1 MHLPEFQASLKA
13 NRFHPH
19 YFFFGSDPYLVQEAK
34 TKLLVAIQEWAKGEI
49 LHHVTDLDETPVAE
63 VINTARNLPL
73 FAPRQIISVKS
84 VMKLRENQA
93 RKLEE
98 YFKNPSPFT
107 TLIFVAGRLDKDD
120 KKKKVFEVMNS
131 ATQVVEL
138 SALTER
144 EIKGWIAVQVKAA
157 GASVEAGAIDF
168 LLESQGSDLGKLS
181 REIEK
186 LILYAGSETRI
197 TLPMVAACSGF
208 CREHTVY
215 EFLDAVVAKEKRKAL
230 RLVGEMMSD
239 GSEALTMISVL
250 SRQLRQLLQIR
261 ELSGKLGAAE
271 IGKQIGLNRVSP
283 FLVDKMANQAK
294 RFSPHSL
301 ALAISRL
308 AMLDDRIKRSSIDSK
323 VFMEQLIHDLTK

>member
-1 MHLPEFQASLKA
+1 MNLAEFKANLKA
-13 NRFHPH
+13 NRFQSH
-19 YFFFGSDPYLVQEAK
+19 YFLFGPDPHLVQEAS
-34 TKLLVAIQEWAKGEI
+34 TKLLTAIQEWAKGGV
-49 LHHVTDLDETPVAE
+49 LQHVADLDETAVAE
-63 VINTARNLPL
+63 LINAARNLPL
-73 FAPRQIISVKS
+73 FAPRQIITVKS

-93 RKLEE
+93 RKFEE

-107 TLIFVAGRLDKDD
+107 TLIFVAGALDKDD
-120 KKKKVFEVMNS
+120 KKKKIFEILNS
-131 ATQVVEL
+131 GAQVVEL
-138 SALTER
+138 FALNEK
-144 EIKGWIAVQVKAA
+144 EIKGWIAAEFNAA
-157 GASVEAGAIDF
+157 GASVEPSAIDL
-168 LLESQGSDLGKLS
+168 LLESQGSDLGRLS

-186 LILYAGSETRI
+186 LILYAGSEKKI
-197 TLPMVAACSGF
+197 TLPMAAACSGF

-215 EFLDAVVAKEKRKAL
+215 EFLNAVIAKEKLKAL

-261 ELSGKLGAAE
+261 ELSGKSGAAE
-271 IGKQIGLNRVSP
+271 IGRQIGLNRASP
-283 FLVDKMANQAK
+283 FLVEKMTSQAK

-323 VFMEQLIHDLTK
+323 VFMERLIHDLTK